1 MRAPA
6 EPGKQAPI
14 DRASTGIAELD
25 QLLSG
30 GFPRGS
36 LILVCGN
43 PGTGKT
49 IFTASFL
56 YDGAKN
62 RGENGIYLSFSEG
75 KRSFFDNMKTV
86 GLDFDG
92 LDKDGSFHFL
102 EMFTATREG
111 MGRMTADIVEAI
123 RRFGAKR
130 LVIDSYSVMA
140 QATGGQFEARQV
152 LHTVLS
158 KIVRNMG
165 CTTLVIAEQPSGDT
179 RIGDASE
186 EFVADGVLNLKFAI
200 PRELEIRKMRG
211 TRLKTR
217 NAIYTIE
224 DGFRV
229 LTTNISTPAKPQ
241 RWKPLPDSGQRLST
255 GSRDLDSILGGG
267 FPKGSYFVLE
277 VATDVQISEMRL
289 LTKAISLN
297 FINQGRGTMIVPTGG
312 IDSREIREGWT
323 PYTTEQEFDSLV
335 RIQEPVPYV
344 KPKASGKPYPPYLV
358 PVMLAEGSGGEQ
370 AIDVSSQSFDA
381 AYDALKARTG
391 GQPILRN
398 IGYDNLEA
406 SYARFPEKLLNEIGT
421 AIVQTKTRGD
431 LTMGLARPN
440 ISLLPKVLAMVD
452 WHIRLTKKDGLL
464 MLQGVKPYTNLYAV
478 DCDVSQGVPMMKLTI
493 LI

>member
-1 MRAPA
+1 MRARA
-6 EPGKQAPI
+6 EPWKEHGI
-14 DRASTGIAELD
+14 DRASTGIGELD
-25 QLLSG
+25 RLLSG

-56 YDGAKN
+56 YDGAMN
-62 RGENGIYLSFSEG
+62 WGETGIYISFSEG
-75 KRSFFDNMKTV
+75 RRSFFENMGTV
-86 GLDFDG
+86 GLDFHG
-92 LDKDGSFHFL
+92 LEKDGSFHFL

-123 RRFGAKR
+123 RKFGAKR

-140 QATGGQFEARQV
+140 QATGGQYEARQV

-186 EFVADGVLNLKFAI
+186 EFVADGVLNLKLSI

-211 TRLKTR
+211 TRLPTR
-217 NAIYTIE
+217 NAIYTID

-229 LTTNISTPAKPQ
+229 LRTNMTTPTKIQ
-241 RWKPLPDSGQRLST
+241 RWDPIADSGPLIST

-267 FPKGSYFVLE
+267 FPKGTYFVLE
-277 VATDVQISEMRL
+277 IATDVQISEMRL
-289 LTKAISLN
+289 ITKAISLN

-312 IDSREIREGWT
+312 IDSKEIREGWL
-323 PYTTEQEFDSLV
+323 PYTTVEEFDRLV
-335 RIQEPVPYV
+335 KIQEPVPSSKV
-344 KPKASGKPYPPYLV
+344 KGPRKSLPPYLI
-358 PVMLAEGSGGEQ
+358 PVMLAEGSSGEGT
-370 AIDVSSQSFDA
+370 IDESSDSFDS
-381 AYDALKARTG
+381 AYDELKARTG

-421 AIVQTKTRGD
+421 SIVQTKTRGD
-431 LTMGLARPN
+431 LTMGLAKPN
-440 ISLLPKVLAMVD
+440 LSLLPKILSMVD
-452 WHIRLTKKDGLL
+452 WHIKFTKKDGLL

-478 DCDVSQGVPMMKLTI
+478 DCDVSSGFPVMKLTI